1 MQTGLDTGL
10 AGTIA
15 SAQTDKLSRSVEDL
29 ARKARGGDA
38 ERVPQAFSKL
48 LATMLVR
55 EMRQALPE
63 GFFGEGAG
71 SDVFEGWLDEHV
83 GAALAAR
90 DGLRLEGM
98 IAESNGWVKLVPN
111 RRDLT
116 IRELTPTAVT
126 GTLAVPVGRLRKLNM
141 GPHYLGAFTCGDQLL
156 WGAAEPLRRMLRILL
171 EA

>member
-1 MQTGLDTGL
+1 M
-10 AGTIA
+10 
-15 SAQTDKLSRSVEDL
+15 SRQSKSL
-29 ARKARGGDA
+29 TLKHRKD
-38 ERVPQAFSKL
+38 VP
-48 LATMLVR
+48 
-55 EMRQALPE
+55 
-63 GFFGEGAG
+63 
-71 SDVFEGWLDEHV
+71 LDEI
-83 GAALAAR
+83 
-90 DGLRLEGM
+90 EGM

>member
-38 ERVPQAFSKL
+38 ERVPQEFSKL

-98 IAESNGWVKLVPN
+98 IAES
-111 RRDLT
+111 
-116 IRELTPTAVT
+116 
-126 GTLAVPVGRLRKLNM
+126 
-141 GPHYLGAFTCGDQLL
+141 LL
-156 WGAAEPLRRMLRILL
+156 HKDEAAKAAAGETGAAPAAAPTGEVP
-171 EA
+171 